1 MLHRDI
7 MPRPHGTERLAEAV
21 RHPLFWVI
29 LGAIA
34 AVLVL
39 ITLVQEAH

>member
-1 MLHRDI
+1 MLHHEI
-7 MPRPHGTERLAEAV
+7 MPRPHGAERLAETF

-39 ITLVQEAH
+39 ISLVQEAH